1 MINIRR
7 ARITLVRSAQNRP
20 VHHFQRE
27 VSAVAYFDQLIRF
40 DARQQRQRGGL
51 AVCVCK
57 RLFQCVERG
66 VIIAGRVGFA
76 LDSHLKY
83 GDIYASGRLGLDGD
97 AAVFAQV
104 LDA

>member
-1 MINIRR
+1 MTIR
-7 ARITLVRSAQNRP
+7 
-20 VHHFQRE
+20 
-27 VSAVAYFDQLIRF
+27 IRF

-66 VIIAGRVGFA
+66 VIIVGRVGCA

-83 GDIYASGRLGLDGD
+83 GDIYAGGRPGLDGD